1 MVSSELLEFVLV
13 TSATAVLVVAMST
26 AAAGTRA
33 TVVLTLMLVAV
44 ILQTVAL
51 AARWAELGHG
61 PFTTLY
67 EVLGSSVWSLL
78 LFYAAAY
85 TAMPAIRSTAALVLP
100 FIVLLAAWMLS
111 TDSSPGH
118 LPPTF
123 STPLLYVHSLFGKL
137 FLGCMLLSVALAVVV
152 PARWTVLSR
161 RFEDMPQDDRLIEL
175 SYRFAAFAF
184 IFDTLMLITGA
195 IWAQDAWGRYWA
207 WDPLE
212 TWAFLTWL
220 ALAFALHLKIWMR
233 PAPLVWVVLSV
244 AVFVLAFLTFF
255 GVPFVSDSPH
265 KGAF

>member
-1 MVSSELLEFVLV
+1 
-13 TSATAVLVVAMST
+13 
-26 AAAGTRA
+26 
-33 TVVLTLMLVAV
+33 
-44 ILQTVAL
+44 
-51 AARWAELGHG
+51 
-61 PFTTLY
+61 
-67 EVLGSSVWSLL
+67 
-78 LFYAAAY
+78 
-85 TAMPAIRSTAALVLP
+85 
-100 FIVLLAAWMLS
+100 
-111 TDSSPGH
+111 
-118 LPPTF
+118 
-123 STPLLYVHSLFGKL
+123 
-137 FLGCMLLSVALAVVV
+137 MLLSVALAVVV